1 MRIGIKKC
9 EIYSD
14 LINPNTDLR
23 EKKGQRKERPL
34 NS

>member
-23 EKKGQRKERPL
+23 EKRGKEKKDL
-34 NS
+34 

>member
-9 EIYSD
+9 EIYYD

-23 EKKGQRKERPL
+23 EKGGKEKR
-34 NS
+34 